1 MKILY
6 CIAGTSNSGGME
18 RVLANKANYLVQHGY
33 EVVIVTTDQRG
44 AAPFFALDSRIR
56 CIDLAV
62 NYEENNG
69 KSFFNKLVKYPY
81 KQYAHRRRLRKVLLE
96 EKPDITISM
105 YCNEASFL
113 AGIRDG
119 SKKVLEIHFSK
130 FKRLQYARTGLWGLV
145 DRWRTRNDERL
156 VQRYDKFVVLTEE
169 DRGYWGNLP
178 NIMVIPNARTFTPK
192 KYASLGKRRV
202 VSIGRYSHQKGF
214 DRLIAAWHMVAER
227 HPEWDLD
234 IVGGGELKEALQ
246 AQIRTLGLEQK
257 IHLVPPTSDIESIY
271 TAASIYVMSSRY
283 EGLPMVLLEAQAFGL
298 PIVSFRCKCGPS
310 DVVSSGVDGFLV
322 EEGNIQGLADG
333 LIKLIESPELR
344 HQMGTVAIR
353 SSARFDEQRIM
364 NCWMELFNTLSKR

>member
-1 MKILY
+1 
-6 CIAGTSNSGGME
+6 ME

-81 KQYAHRRRLRKVLLE
+81 KQYAHRRRLTRVLRQ

-178 NIMVIPNARTFTPK
+178 NIMVIPNARTFTPTRRSALDK
-192 KYASLGKRRV
+192 KRV
-202 VSIGRYSHQKGF
+202 IAIGRYSHQKGF
-214 DRLIAAWHMVAER
+214 DRLISAWGEVAMQC
-227 HPEWDLD
+227 PDWQLD
-234 IVGGGELKEALQ
+234 IIGGGESKEALQ
-246 AQIRTLGLEQK
+246 QQIKALGLEDK
-257 IHLVPPTSDIESIY
+257 VFLKPPKSDVESVY
-271 TAASIYVMSSRY
+271 VNASIYAMSSRY

-322 EEGNIQGLADG
+322 EEGNIQGLAED

>member
-56 CIDLAV
+56 SIDLAI

-69 KSFFNKLVKYPY
+69 KSFFNKVVKYPY
-81 KQYAHRRRLRKVLLE
+81 KQYVHRRRLTQVLRQE
-96 EKPDITISM
+96 NPDITVSM

-169 DRGYWGNLP
+169 DRGYWGDLP
-178 NIMVIPNARTFTPK
+178 NIMVIPNARTFTPTK
-192 KYASLGKRRV
+192 FAALDEKRV
-202 VSIGRYSHQKGF
+202 VAIGRYSHQKGF
-214 DRLIAAWHMVAER
+214 ERLIAAWSDVAKQY
-227 HPEWDLD
+227 PDWQLD
-234 IVGGGELKEALQ
+234 IVGGGELKEVLLQ
-246 AQIRTLGLEQK
+246 QIKALGLEDK
-257 IHLVPPTSDIESIY
+257 VFLKSPTSDVESVY
-271 TAASIYVMSSRY
+271 VNASIYAMSSRY

-298 PIVSFRCKCGPS
+298 PIVSFRCKCGPT
-310 DVVSSGVDGFLV
+310 DVIRPGETGILVD
-322 EEGNIQGLADG
+322 EGDVRGLAKG
-333 LIKLIESPELR
+333 IIQLIASPELR
-344 HQMGTVAIR
+344 HQMGLAAIQA
-353 SSARFDEQRIM
+353 SARFDEHRIM

>member
-1 MKILY
+1 MKLLY
-6 CIAGTSNSGGME
+6 CIAGTYNSGGME

-178 NIMVIPNARTFTPK
+178 NIMVIPNARTFTPTRRSALDK
-192 KYASLGKRRV
+192 KRV
-202 VSIGRYSHQKGF
+202 IAIGRYSPQKGF
-214 DRLIAAWHMVAER
+214 DRLIAAWNMVAER

-298 PIVSFRCKCGPS
+298 PIVSFQCKCGPL
-310 DVVSSGVDGFLV
+310 DVIEDGKTGFLIKD
-322 EEGNIQGLADG
+322 GDIQELANG
-333 LIKLIESPELR
+333 IIRLIEDSTLR
-344 HQMGTVAIR
+344 VKMGQAGRTASNRYDESCIMGVWCDLF
-353 SSARFDEQRIM
+353 SSLLMQ
-364 NCWMELFNTLSKR
+364 